1 VSRIP
6 LSEVEAFRQHYV
18 SLSELGRLRRQH
30 GLTVKKALDEKG
42 IKPAFDPKKVSFHI
56 YRRSDLSE

>member
-1 VSRIP
+1 
-6 LSEVEAFRQHYV
+6 LA
-18 SLSELGRLRRQH
+18 GLRRQH

-56 YRRSDLSE
+56 YRRSDLRSE